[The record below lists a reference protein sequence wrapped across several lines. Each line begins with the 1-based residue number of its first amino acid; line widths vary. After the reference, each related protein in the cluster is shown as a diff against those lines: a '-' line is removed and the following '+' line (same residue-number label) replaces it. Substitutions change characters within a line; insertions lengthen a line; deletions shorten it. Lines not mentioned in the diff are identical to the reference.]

1 MTRVDFF
8 LSTDYSNTCLLLL
21 ILVSLVTRH
30 SCGEVVEQQE
40 LCFSKKSIATLT
52 NNSQYSNCNTTITI
66 NIGSSNSIY
75 TVNMKKKN
83 QFFFILLILLKVWKY
98 TFVQTLF
105 VSSNIIFSYVHITE
119 NDLGISY
126 SL

>member
-1 MTRVDFF
+1 
-8 LSTDYSNTCLLLL
+8 
-21 ILVSLVTRH
+21 
-30 SCGEVVEQQE
+30 
-40 LCFSKKSIATLT
+40 
-52 NNSQYSNCNTTITI
+52 
-66 NIGSSNSIY
+66 
-75 TVNMKKKN
+75 MKKKSV
-83 QFFFILLILLKVWKY
+83 FFILLILLKVWKY